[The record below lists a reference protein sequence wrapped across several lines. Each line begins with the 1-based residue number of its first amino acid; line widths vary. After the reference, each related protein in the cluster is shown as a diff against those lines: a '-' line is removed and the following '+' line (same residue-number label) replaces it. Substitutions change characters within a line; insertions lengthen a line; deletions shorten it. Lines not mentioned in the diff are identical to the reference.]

1 MHSKI
6 LYSLPSLVAL
16 LAGPPSPTHAAVFVT
31 LPTESTLGSVEIT
44 EDIHFRIILSSTM
57 GYIVLDE
64 WVTSDGTLTGLRF
77 NPKVDAP
84 NLVYQ
89 LNGGPVLTTPI
100 LFGALYDNN
109 ASIRGP
115 LTPNDG
121 AVGANDVLFVA
132 SGDVLTLKPQTWVLP
147 MGSYPDANPQAAQT
161 FRGTAFLMTAFGE
174 VLSAPVTVPESAN
187 TAFFTGIALL
197 AGALHLRRRRKN

>member
-1 MHSKI
+1 MSSRI
-6 LYSLPSLVAL
+6 LYSLLPLVPL
-16 LAGPPSPTHAAVFVT
+16 LAGLPACTHAAVFVT

-64 WVTSDGTLTGLRF
+64 WVTSDGTLTGMRF
-77 NPKVDAP
+77 NPKLDAP
-84 NLVYQ
+84 TLTYQ
-89 LNGGPVLTTPI
+89 VNGGPVRTTPI
-100 LFGALYDNN
+100 LFGGLYDNY
-109 ASIRGP
+109 AGTLGP

-121 AVGANDVLFVA
+121 AVGANDVLPVSA
-132 SGDVLTLKPQTWVLP
+132 GDVLTLKRQTWILP

-197 AGALHLRRRRKN
+197 AGALHLRRRRSG